1 MAFCTECG
9 FKLPDDAVF
18 CPNCGAS
25 LITAPKNENVGVEA
39 PAAPAQADFTVAPA
53 AEVPLSEAVP
63 VPGSFQT
70 SGAYEA
76 PAQASYA
83 VPTQGTYTPPQQN
96 SFVPPQ
102 QNSYVPSNQGA
113 YIPPQQPAY
122 NAPNAYGFPPQGGVA
137 VATKPKKKL
146 GAGAI
151 VGIVIGGLAALAL
164 IIVLVSSLF
173 GGSPY
178 VGYWESVAVDVGDGI
193 VSQDYYGTS
202 IAGALGMQI
211 NSDGTIYLASS
222 SDTEIIEGTWEK
234 TDDGIIITTSDNTY
248 SMDYDDDQLILLQ
261 EGETYYFEIIE
272 DHDINNP
279 TVPHGSLADTD
290 VTDDPAVAGGIAGS
304 GAVGYDSFYITVTG
318 AEDFVDVDGESAI
331 RIYYDFTNNYS
342 DDFASAAYDVLSYY
356 AIQDGSYLTETYSY
370 DYDSVASNSSYNIRP
385 GVTMQCCSE
394 FKYDP
399 YGGSVDFSVYSY
411 YDDESG
417 GVVTASYIPG
427 SLPGAPAPY
436 VLVPIT
442 DPQWTTNMPGEG
454 DLDGFYVAVTDGE
467 LVSDA
472 NGDPAIRIYYQ
483 FTNNGTYTTSMSN
496 ELSPFTYQDGVS
508 LDTTYETVDSETDM
522 NYYAD
527 VAPGSTVTASCVYA
541 LRNQTSPVEAEV
553 ETYTL
558 GLAVGQTYYFD

>member
-9 FKLPDDAVF
+9 SKLPDDAVF

-25 LITAPKNENVGVEA
+25 LITAPKNENISVEA
-39 PAAPAQADFTVAPA
+39 PAAPAQADSTVTSA
-53 AEVPLSEAVP
+53 ANVPMSETVP
-63 VPGSFQT
+63 VSGSFQT
-70 SGAYEA
+70 SGVFE
-76 PAQASYA
+76 
-83 VPTQGTYTPPQQN
+83 TQGTYTPPQQN
-96 SFVPPQ
+96 SFIPPQ
-102 QNSYVPSNQGA
+102 QNSYAPPYQGA
-113 YIPPQQPAY
+113 YVPPQQPSY
-122 NAPNAYGFPPQGGVA
+122 GAPNTYSQPPYPGYGPVA
-137 VATKPKKKL
+137 AQTSPKKSGGKI
-146 GAGAI
+146 AI
-151 VGIVIGGLAALAL
+151 IVISSVVVLIVLAL
-164 IIVLVSSLF
+164 ILLLKPF
-173 GGSPY
+173 GGSRY
-178 VGYWESVAVDVGDGI
+178 VGYWESVAVDVGDGV

-202 IAGALGMQI
+202 IVGALGMQI

-222 SDTEIIEGTWEK
+222 SDTEIIEGKWEK
-234 TDDGIIITTSDNTY
+234 SDDGIIITTSDNTY

-279 TVPHGSLADTD
+279 TVPHGSLADNN
-290 VTDDPAVAGGIAGS
+290 VTDDPAVSGGIAGS

-356 AIQDGSYLTETYSY
+356 AMQDGSYLTETYSY

-442 DPQWTTNMPGEG
+442 DPQWTKSIPGEG

-467 LVSDA
+467 LVTDA

-483 FTNNGTYTTSMSN
+483 FTNNNTYTTSMSN

-527 VAPGSTVTASCVYA
+527 VAPGSTITASCVYA

-553 ETYTL
+553 ETYTI
-558 GLAVGQTYYFD
+558 GLAVGQTYFFN